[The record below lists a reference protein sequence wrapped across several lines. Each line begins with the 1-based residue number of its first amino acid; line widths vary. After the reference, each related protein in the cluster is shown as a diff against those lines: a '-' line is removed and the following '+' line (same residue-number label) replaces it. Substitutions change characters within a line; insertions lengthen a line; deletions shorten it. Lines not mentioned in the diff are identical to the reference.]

1 MSKFKIALPLLLALP
16 QMAIADLA
24 LEEIKVTTPLR
35 IPEEEKN
42 VIADTTVITSG
53 EIERAGLSTLPQLLQ
68 QQPGIEIT
76 NSGGPGKV
84 STVSIRGTKST
95 HTLILLDGMRIGS
108 ATTGLAPIQDMPLS
122 QIEKIEIIRGPASS
136 LYGQD
141 AIGGVIQIFTK
152 KGKKGFHPYISAG
165 YGRYK
170 TKEMAAGVSAGND
183 STRFA
188 INLAGVN
195 TDAFSAF
202 VPDDSNASNT
212 RNIDKDHYKNRS
224 VSSNLSH
231 QFNEQIK
238 IDLQY
243 FLTTGKNMFDQR
255 YANSDPTYVN
265 YDDKT
270 KQEAY
275 GAKITGKINDRWESS
290 LKIGKS
296 TDIYSAQQAWDPNL
310 GAYGEWVDDAV
321 DLYKT
326 KEYQLSWQN
335 NVELDYGSLVLL
347 YDFLKE
353 EIETTDIYDKDQ
365 RTNNGFVIG
374 YNLQHDKHT
383 FQTSLR
389 EDLNSQYDNQTT
401 GSIGYAYQ
409 INPQWR
415 ISSSYGTAF
424 VAPNFNYLYS
434 TVDLS
439 ALGNPDLKPEKSK
452 NIEASLRYEN
462 NSSSISLTAYQNTI
476 KDYIIWSYIDSGYR
490 ENTRNID
497 EAKIQ
502 GLTLATDHFFDNLQ
516 IKGSITTESA
526 KNEVSDN
533 YLPRSAN
540 LYGSVNFNYY
550 LDDWIFGIENIGSG
564 SRYDDDANKSVNK
577 IEGYIITNLVTNYAF
592 NEKFSI
598 NMRLDNALNKDYAL
612 AYDGSQE
619 GDNSY
624 VYQTPG
630 RGLYTNLRYN
640 F

>member
-16 QMAIADLA
+16 QIALADLA
-24 LEEIKVTTPLR
+24 LEEIEVTTPLR
-35 IPEEEKN
+35 VPEKEEN
-42 VIADTTVITSG
+42 VIADTTVITSD

-76 NSGGPGKV
+76 NSGGAGKL

-95 HTLILLDGMRIGS
+95 HTLILLDGLRIGS

-122 QIEKIEIIRGPASS
+122 QIEKIEIVRGPASS

-152 KGKKGFHPYISAG
+152 KGKKGFHPYVSAG

-170 TKEMAAGVSAGND
+170 TKEVAAGVSAAND

-188 INLAGVN
+188 INLAGLN

-202 VPDDSNASNT
+202 VPDESNASNT

-243 FLTTGKNMFDQR
+243 FLTTGRNMYDQR
-255 YANSDPTYVN
+255 YADSDPTFVN
-265 YDDKT
+265 YNDKT

-275 GAKITGKINDRWESS
+275 GAKVTGKINNRWESS

-296 TDIYSAQQAWDPNL
+296 TDLYSAQEKWDNINYL
-310 GAYGEWVDDAV
+310 WIDDEV

-326 KEYQLSWQN
+326 TEYQLAWQN
-335 NVELDYGSLVLL
+335 NVELDYGSIVLL
-347 YDFLKE
+347 YEFLKE
-353 EIETTDIYDKDQ
+353 EIDTTDQYDKDQ

-374 YNLQHDKHT
+374 YNLQHERHT

-389 EDLNSQYDNQTT
+389 EDLNSQYDNETT

-409 INPQWR
+409 INPEWR

-424 VAPNFNYLYS
+424 VAPSFNYLYWAS
-434 TVDLS
+434 GTS
-439 ALGNPDLKPEKSK
+439 ALGNPNLKPEKSR
-452 NIEASLRYEN
+452 NIEASLRYQDS
-462 NSSSISLTAYQNTI
+462 SSSISLTGYQNTI
-476 KDYIIWSYIDSGYR
+476 DDFIIYSYISAGNR
-490 ENTRNID
+490 ENTRNIK

-502 GLTLATDHFFDNLQ
+502 GLTFAADKFFGNFQ
-516 IKGSITTESA
+516 AKGSITTESP
-526 KNEVSDN
+526 KNKESDEN
-533 YLPRSAN
+533 LPRRAN
-540 LYGSVNFNYY
+540 LYGSANFNYY
-550 LDDWIFGIENIGSG
+550 FQDWIFGLEQIGSG
-564 SRYDDDANKSVNK
+564 SRYDDAANNEK
-577 IEGYIITNLVTNYAF
+577 IEGYIVTNIVTNYVF
-592 NEKFSI
+592 NEKFTI
-598 NMRLDNALNKDYAL
+598 NVRLDNALDKDYAL
-612 AYDGSQE
+612 AYEGSQSSTT
-619 GDNSY
+619 GY

-630 RGLYTNLRYN
+630 RSISANLRYD

>member
-1 MSKFKIALPLLLALP
+1 LSKFKIALPLLLALP
-16 QMAIADLA
+16 QIAIADLA
-24 LEEIKVTTPLR
+24 LEEIEVTTPLR
-35 IPEEEKN
+35 VPEEEKN
-42 VIADTTVITSG
+42 VIADTTVITSD

-95 HTLILLDGMRIGS
+95 HTLILLDGLRIGS
-108 ATTGLAPIQDMPLS
+108 ATSGLAPIQDMPLS
-122 QIEKIEIIRGPASS
+122 QIEKIEIVRGPASS

-170 TKEMAAGVSAGND
+170 TKEVAAGVSAGND

-188 INLAGVN
+188 INLAGLN

-202 VPDDSNASNT
+202 VPDESNASNT

-224 VSSNLSH
+224 VSSSLSH

-243 FLTTGKNMFDQR
+243 FLTTGRNMYDQR
-255 YANSDPTYVN
+255 YANFDPTFVHYN
-265 YDDKT
+265 DKT

-296 TDIYSAQQAWDPNL
+296 TDLYSAQEKWDNINSL
-310 GAYGEWVDDAV
+310 WIDDEV

-326 KEYQLSWQN
+326 TEYQLSWQN
-335 NVELDYGSLVLL
+335 NVELDHGSIVLL
-347 YDFLKE
+347 YEFLKE
-353 EIETTDIYDKDQ
+353 EIDTTDKYDKDQ

-409 INPQWR
+409 INPQWQ

-424 VAPNFNYLYS
+424 VAPSFNYLYQ
-434 TVDLS
+434 TFDKA

-452 NIEASLRYEN
+452 NIEASLKYVD

-476 KDYIIWSYIDSGYR
+476 KDYIIYDYISWENR

-502 GLTLATDHFFDNLQ
+502 GLTLAVDHFFDSFQ

-540 LYGSVNFNYY
+540 LYGSVHFNYY
-550 LDDWIFGIENIGSG
+550 INDWIFGIEQIGSG
-564 SRYDDDANKSVNK
+564 SRYDDAANQSINK
-577 IEGYIITNLVTNYAF
+577 IEGYMITNLVTNYAF

-598 NMRLDNALNKDYAL
+598 NVRIDNSLNKDYAL
-612 AYDGSQE
+612 AYEGNQAGS
-619 GDNSY
+619 NSY

>member
-1 MSKFKIALPLLLALP
+1 LSKFKIALLLFLALP
-16 QMAIADLA
+16 HIAIADLI
-24 LEEIKVTTPLR
+24 LEDIQVTTPLR
-35 IPEEEKN
+35 VPKEEKN
-42 VIADTTVITSG
+42 VIADTTVITSD

-76 NSGGPGKV
+76 NSGGPGKL

-95 HTLILLDGMRIGS
+95 HTLILLDGLRIGS

-122 QIEKIEIIRGPASS
+122 QIEKIEIVRGPASS

-170 TKEMAAGVSAGND
+170 TKEVAGGFAAGND
-183 STRFA
+183 STSFA
-188 INLAGVN
+188 LNLAGLN

-202 VPDDSNASNT
+202 VPDESNASNT

-231 QFNEQIK
+231 QFNEKIK

-243 FLTTGKNMFDQR
+243 FLTTGRNMYDQR
-255 YANSDPTYVN
+255 YANFDPTFVHYN
-265 YDDKT
+265 DKT
-270 KQEAY
+270 KQETY

-296 TDIYSAQQAWDPNL
+296 TDLYSAQEKWDNINSL
-310 GAYGEWVDDAV
+310 WIDDEV

-326 KEYQLSWQN
+326 TEYQLSWQN
-335 NVELDYGSLVLL
+335 NVELDHGSIVLL
-347 YDFLKE
+347 YEFLKE
-353 EIETTDIYDKDQ
+353 EIDTTDKYDKDQ

-389 EDLNSQYDNQTT
+389 EDLNSQYDNETT

-409 INPQWR
+409 INPQWQ

-424 VAPNFNYLYS
+424 VAPSFNYLYQ
-434 TVDLS
+434 TFDKA

-452 NIEASLRYEN
+452 NIEASLKYVD

-476 KDYIIWSYIDSGYR
+476 KDYIIYDYISWENR

-502 GLTLATDHFFDNLQ
+502 GLTLAVDHFFDSFQ

-540 LYGSVNFNYY
+540 LYGSVHFNYY
-550 LDDWIFGIENIGSG
+550 INDWIFGIEQIGSG
-564 SRYDDDANKSVNK
+564 SRYDDAANQSINK
-577 IEGYIITNLVTNYAF
+577 IEGYMITNLVTNYAF

-598 NMRLDNALNKDYAL
+598 NVRIDNSLNKDYAL
-612 AYDGSQE
+612 AYEGNQAGS
-619 GDNSY
+619 NSY

>member
-1 MSKFKIALPLLLALP
+1 MLKFKKVLPLLLAVP
-16 QMAIADLA
+16 QITLA
-24 LEEIKVTTPLR
+24 EITLEDIQVTTPLR
-35 IPEEEKN
+35 VPEKEEN
-42 VIADTTVITSG
+42 IIADTTVINSD

-76 NSGGPGKV
+76 NSGGPGKL

-122 QIEKIEIIRGPASS
+122 QIEKIEIVRGPASS

-152 KGKKGFHPYISAG
+152 KGKEGFHPYISVG

-170 TKEMAAGVSAGND
+170 TKEVATGLSAGND
-183 STRFA
+183 STTFA
-188 INLAGVN
+188 LNLAGLN

-202 VPDDSNASNT
+202 VPDESNDSNT
-212 RNIDKDHYKNRS
+212 RNIDKDNYKNRS
-224 VSSNLSH
+224 VSSNFSH

-238 IDLQY
+238 IELQY
-243 FLTTGKNMFDQR
+243 FLTTGKNMYDQR
-255 YANSDPTYVN
+255 YANFDPTFIYYN
-265 YDDKT
+265 DKT

-275 GAKITGKINDRWESS
+275 AAKVTGEISDHWESS

-296 TDIYSAQQAWDPNL
+296 TDLYSAQEKWDNVNYL
-310 GAYGEWVDDAV
+310 WIDDEV

-326 KEYQLSWQN
+326 TEYQLSWQN
-335 NVELDYGSLVLL
+335 NVELDHGSIVLL
-347 YDFLKE
+347 YEFLKE
-353 EIETTDIYDKDQ
+353 EIDTTDKYDKDQ

-374 YNLQHDKHT
+374 YNLQHEKHT

-389 EDLNSQYDNQTT
+389 EDLNSQYDNETT

-424 VAPNFNYLYS
+424 VAPSFNYLYQ
-434 TVDLS
+434 TFDRA

-452 NIEASLRYEN
+452 NIEASLKYED

-476 KDYIIWSYIDSGYR
+476 KDYIIYDYISYDNR

-502 GLTLATDHFFDNLQ
+502 GLTLAVDHFFDSIQ
-516 IKGSITTESA
+516 IKGSVTTESA

-550 LDDWIFGIENIGSG
+550 LNDWIFGIENIGSG
-564 SRYDDDANKSVNK
+564 SRYNDAANKSVNK

-598 NMRLDNALNKDYAL
+598 NLRLDNALNKDYAL
-612 AYDGSQE
+612 AYEGSQD
-619 GDNSY
+619 GGNSY

>member
-1 MSKFKIALPLLLALP
+1 MSKLNKVLPIVLPILLTVPQIAL
-16 QMAIADLA
+16 ADLA
-24 LEEIKVTTPLR
+24 LEEIEVTTPLR
-35 IPEEEKN
+35 VPEEAKN
-42 VIADTTVITSG
+42 VIADTTVITSD
-53 EIERAGLSTLPQLLQ
+53 EIERAGLSSLPQLLQ

-76 NSGGPGKV
+76 NSGGPGKL

-108 ATTGLAPIQDMPLS
+108 ATSGLAPIQDIPLS
-122 QIEKIEIIRGPASS
+122 QIEKIEIVRGPASS

-152 KGKKGFHPYISAG
+152 KGKEGFHPYISAG

-170 TKEMAAGVSAGND
+170 TKEIAAGISAGNN

-231 QFNEQIK
+231 QFNEKIK
-238 IDLQY
+238 IELQY

-255 YANSDPTYVN
+255 YADSDPTYVN

-275 GAKITGKINDRWESS
+275 GAKITGKINGRWESS

-296 TDIYSAQQAWDPNL
+296 TDIYSAQQAWDPNR
-310 GAYGEWVDDAV
+310 GMFGEWVDDEV

-326 KEYQLSWQN
+326 NEYQLSWQN
-335 NVELDYGSLVLL
+335 NVELDYGSIVLL

-374 YNLQHDKHT
+374 YNLQYEKHT

-415 ISSSYGTAF
+415 MSSSYGTAF

-434 TVDLS
+434 TVDQA

-452 NIEASLRYEN
+452 NIEASLKYEN
-462 NSSSISLTAYQNTI
+462 NSSSVSLTAYQNTI
-476 KDYIIWSYIDSGYR
+476 EDYIIYQYISWGNR

-497 EAKIQ
+497 EAKIVNLKYNL
-502 GLTLATDHFFDNLQ
+502 LT
-516 IKGSITTESA
+516 
-526 KNEVSDN
+526 
-533 YLPRSAN
+533 
-540 LYGSVNFNYY
+540 
-550 LDDWIFGIENIGSG
+550 
-564 SRYDDDANKSVNK
+564 
-577 IEGYIITNLVTNYAF
+577 
-592 NEKFSI
+592 
-598 NMRLDNALNKDYAL
+598 
-612 AYDGSQE
+612 
-619 GDNSY
+619 
-624 VYQTPG
+624 TP
-630 RGLYTNLRYN
+630 N
-640 F
+640 